1 MVERT
6 DEDYRD
12 QHRLLELFLQEQDEL
27 LSRSQ
32 DSSSGK
38 LHYQIFPPCIITRP
52 ERIQIGDHS
61 RIDSFCKIEGG
72 EGTKIGRYVHI
83 ASFAHLGIGGG
94 KLLMEDFTAVAS
106 HGVII
111 TGSNQID
118 VLSMSAC
125 APYDLQRIERS
136 EVVMKLYSCILAG
149 AVVLPGVTLHEG
161 AILAAGAVA
170 TKDIPAWEIWGGV
183 PARFMKKRVMQR

>member
-1 MVERT
+1 MV
-6 DEDYRD
+6 
-12 QHRLLELFLQEQDEL
+12 
-27 LSRSQ
+27 
-32 DSSSGK
+32 G
-38 LHYQIFPPCIITRP
+38 
-52 ERIQIGDHS
+52 
-61 RIDSFCKIEGG
+61 
-72 EGTKIGRYVHI
+72 V
-83 ASFAHLGIGGG
+83 
-94 KLLMEDFTAVAS
+94 LLMEDFTAVAS

-125 APYDLQRIERS
+125 APFDLQRIERS